1 MENEGLANTD
11 FYVSVSWNIKEFD
24 KEKKVG
30 LPKEKI
36 GLNLIIFMIEAWIPP
51 NTIPKIKHHLLKFQ
65 LLI

>member
-30 LPKEKI
+30 LPEEMFEFDNIYVWNMNTTKYLS
-36 GLNLIIFMIEAWIPP
+36 LN
-51 NTIPKIKHHLLKFQ
+51 
-65 LLI
+65 

>member
-36 GLNLIIFMIEAWIPP
+36 CLNLIIFMFEAWIPP
-51 NTIPKIKHHLLKFQ
+51 NTFP
-65 LLI
+65 